1 MTQALKG
8 HLTQGQTTEN
18 IRQLNNKNI
27 LNSIFTDFVTVM
39 YCKTLQ

>member
-8 HLTQGQTTEN
+8 HLTQGQTTKN